1 MMQSIV
7 NKTWEHTADIREAA
21 ALSPV
26 VVPEL

>member
-7 NKTWEHTADIREAA
+7 NKTWKNTVDIGEVA